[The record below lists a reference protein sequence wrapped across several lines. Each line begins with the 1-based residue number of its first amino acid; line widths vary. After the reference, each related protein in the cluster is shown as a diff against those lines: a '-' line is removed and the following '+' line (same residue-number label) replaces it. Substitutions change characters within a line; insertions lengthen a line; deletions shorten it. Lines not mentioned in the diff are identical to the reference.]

1 MDVLIIIY
9 TTNAGREGQYGL
21 THSSVCY
28 TPNGVCCSC
37 HNKHANFS
45 VNSTP
50 SLKRALC
57 VDYTFLPQSYS
68 VVIFLKI

>member
-9 TTNAGREGQYGL
+9 TTNAGREDSLILIY
-21 THSSVCY
+21 TKNFSVCY

-50 SLKRALC
+50 SL
-57 VDYTFLPQSYS
+57 
-68 VVIFLKI
+68 